1 MKTIN
6 LTPTPLTSEVFSSF
20 GDVIDAKDD
29 DFMTINNGYARKYAD
44 LASIDTQEA
53 DGITAIH
60 IFVAKKRRFPLNID
74 MLENHPFFSQAFI
87 PRGKQPFII
96 VVAPAGNEPITE
108 KIQAF
113 ITNGEQGINY
123 ARGVW
128 HFPLI
133 SLGNDNQFITI
144 DRKHN
149 GSSDAL
155 EQCVIFPFND
165 IKINLEINT

>member
-96 VVAPAGNEPITE
+96 VVAPAGNNIRKYPLPPRLDISINHAQIKNNLMDMKTQTL
-108 KIQAF
+108 KIY
-113 ITNGEQGINY
+113 IY
-123 ARGVW
+123 R
-128 HFPLI
+128 
-133 SLGNDNQFITI
+133 
-144 DRKHN
+144 
-149 GSSDAL
+149 AL
-155 EQCVIFPFND
+155 LS
-165 IKINLEINT
+165 KAK